1 MARVTGTTLIPRE
14 KNKLPCGEKMA
25 ILGFIW
31 MMRDECRRD
40 GSTMTDTIAMKMVQ
54 WQRDG
59 EKLHQQIKLESR
71 MYLERATMASVG
83 ITLEKMEKS
92 IKQRVEVNIRSTKLM
107 GRPIALM
114 KMDIWT
120 QVGSI

>member
-1 MARVTGTTLIPRE
+1 MARAIGTTLIPRE
-14 KNKLPCGEKMA
+14 KSKLPCGEKME

-31 MMRDECRRD
+31 MMRDECRQD
-40 GSTMTDTIAMKMVQ
+40 GSMMIDTIAMKMVQ
-54 WQRDG
+54 WQQDG
-59 EKLHQQIKLESR
+59 EKLHQQIKLKSR

-92 IKQRVEVNIRSTKLM
+92 TRQRVEANIRSIKLM